1 MAFDL
6 QPLRDAVGNIEA
18 AADRAEAL
26 LDGVHARIREA
37 INEAL
42 AGGATVAQ
50 LEPITDFIATL
61 RRETAELNTA
71 SDGAG
76 S

>member
-18 AADRAEAL
+18 AADRAESL
-26 LDGVHARIREA
+26 LGGVPARIQRA
-37 INEAL
+37 VGEAL
-42 AGGATVAQ
+42 AGGATAAQ
-50 LEPITDFIATL
+50 LEPLTDFIATL
-61 RRETAELNTA
+61 QRESDELNTA